1 MPIWAR
7 ALCPVHPRAAHRIG
21 DELVEC
27 SLSNNSTKPGSVVSV
42 WYQRTGKGDQPSAR
56 RTAAMRW
63 QSRLWR
69 YAAVMFVLA
78 IVAAGGW
85 LMREPVLREAADLW
99 IVSDPISRADAV
111 VVLGG
116 GLATRPFEAAELWQ
130 RGLADKILISQAP
143 EERGVSIG
151 AMPSHSE
158 LNRDILLK
166 LGVPASAIET
176 FGTANE
182 NTREEAV
189 ALREWAER
197 NAASVF
203 IIPTEI
209 FPARRVRWIFCR
221 EFSGTA
227 VSIEVP
233 SFEPP
238 DYTRSDWWKTEHGL
252 VAFQN
257 EVLKYIYY
265 RLKY

>member
-1 MPIWAR
+1 VT
-7 ALCPVHPRAAHRIG
+7 L
-21 DELVEC
+21 
-27 SLSNNSTKPGSVVSV
+27 
-42 WYQRTGKGDQPSAR
+42 
-56 RTAAMRW
+56 RW

-69 YAAVMFVLA
+69 CAAVIFVLA
-78 IVAAGGW
+78 SVAAGGW
-85 LMREPVLREAADLW
+85 LMREPLLRGAADLW
-99 IVSDPISRADAV
+99 IVSDAVSRADAV

-143 EERGVSIG
+143 EERQVSIG
-151 AMPSHSE
+151 TTPSHTE
-158 LNRDILLK
+158 LNREVLLK
-166 LGVPASAIET
+166 LGVPPGAIET
-176 FGTANE
+176 FGTANR

-197 NAASVF
+197 NAASAF

-221 EFSGTA
+221 EFFDTA
-227 VSIEVP
+227 VKIEVP
-233 SFEPP
+233 SFQPRR
-238 DYTRSDWWKTEHGL
+238 YSRWDWWKTEQGL

-257 EVLKYIYY
+257 EFLKYIYY